1 MLDAAWI
8 VALVFGVLS
17 GLLAASWRRGAGR
30 VAELEARAASLDAER
45 ARVERMWGRVP
56 AVGAPIRSGR
66 GVHARDEG
74 VSPGCGASIAR
85 SGDVVPAGPT
95 VDAGRGLRA
104 LGVVGAEA
112 SCPVC
117 ASAKLAA
124 DEVLHGGRL
133 RLVECLHCDHRWT
146 ERPARRWAELG
157 AAMGRSELRAVAT

>member
-1 MLDAAWI
+1 MASVSFWKR
-8 VALVFGVLS
+8 S
-17 GLLAASWRRGAGR
+17 GLASARDRQRLRERRA
-30 VAELEARAASLDAER
+30 AER